1 MEHFFEKSRLE
12 KQGSKPG
19 EKVRE
24 QYFFFT
30 VKEEAES
37 ATLL

>member
-1 MEHFFEKSRLE
+1 MEHFFEKNRWE
-12 KQGSKPG
+12 KKGSKPG

-30 VKEEAES
+30 VKGEAES
-37 ATLL
+37 ATPL